1 MLSVYSPFD
10 SPRLRYVMDWVL
22 EERFGLQ
29 YTLTQDES
37 ATVHLSYGREIPGAF
52 FIPESGFLREDSR
65 VFSLENAS
73 LEHLH
78 FDFLSAIFFLLSRAE
93 EYNYFEAD
101 KHGRFP
107 ASLSALAQKG
117 WLQIPVVDVWVEM
130 LCKEFNERFDLN
142 IPKSTFSFQPT
153 YDIDI
158 AYSFLHKGFTR
169 TAGGLLRD
177 LKSGNFRE
185 INARLKTLSGRQR
198 DPYDAFGWL
207 QNLHAQHNLKPT
219 YFMLAAQQPGP
230 FDKNISP
237 QHPAMKALAQDF
249 ALEGIVGIHP
259 SYTTSEKP
267 EQITAERR
275 WLKATTGKS
284 NSDSRQ
290 HYIRLRFPETY
301 RQLLA
306 AGITDDWSMGYPD
319 TLGFRAGTGHSFLWY
334 DLEWE
339 VETSPRIYPFCFMDT
354 TARDY
359 LQLSAA
365 GSFEALR
372 KLRKT
377 LLQTGGILT
386 TVFHNFSLGTA
397 PDWPGWREE
406 YAAFVGETAAL
417 IPPRLPTFDGHE

>member
-10 SPRLRYVMDWVL
+10 SPRLRYVLDWVL
-22 EERFGLQ
+22 EEMLGLP
-29 YTLTQDES
+29 YALRHDET
-37 ATVHLSYGREIPGAF
+37 AVIHLSYGREIPGAF
-52 FIPESGFLREDSR
+52 FIPESGFLRGESR
-65 VFSLENAS
+65 AFSLEHAS
-73 LEHLH
+73 LKNLH

-93 EYNYFEAD
+93 EYEDFEAD

-107 ASLSALAQKG
+107 ASLSALAHRG

-130 LCKEFNERFDLN
+130 LRKELNSRFNLH
-142 IPKSTFSFQPT
+142 IPKPVFAFQPT

-169 TAGGLLRD
+169 TVGGLLRD
-177 LKSGNFRE
+177 IKSGNFKE
-185 INARLKTLSGRQR
+185 INARLKTLSGKIR

-207 QNLHAQHNLKPT
+207 QNIHVQYSLKPT
-219 YFMLAAQQPGP
+219 YFMLAAQQSGP

-237 QHPAMKALAQDF
+237 QHPAMQALAQGF
-249 ALEGIVGIHP
+249 ALEGRVGIHP

-267 EQITAERR
+267 EKITTEKG
-275 WLKATTGKS
+275 WLEGAVGK
-284 NSDSRQ
+284 DIFHSRQ
-290 HYIRLRFPETY
+290 HYIRLRFPQTY

-319 TLGFRAGTGHSFLWY
+319 ALGFRAGTSHSFLWY
-334 DLEWE
+334 DLEKE
-339 VETSPRIYPFCFMDT
+339 EQTTLRIHPFCFMDT

-359 LQLSAA
+359 LKLSAA
-365 GSFEALR
+365 ESFEELE
-372 KLRKT
+372 KLRET

-397 PDWPGWREE
+397 HDWKGWREGYRE
-406 YAAFVGETAAL
+406 FV
-417 IPPRLPTFDGHE
+417 DGLQ